1 MDHARRFQ
9 LTNGLLFAAALAHAL
24 WTWPLRATAALFAGG
39 AALAFGLEAAG
50 IAAGLLRHEAR
61 PRVAGVPVSVPLA
74 WPAIVYVTY
83 RVALLV
89 VPAGVPAAALAALLA
104 TAADAATDPV
114 MLRRGLWS
122 YPPSRLSSLRFRGV
136 PWWNFLAWL
145 GLVFLTALLP
155 AVVG

>member
-9 LTNGLLFAAALAHAL
+9 LSNVLLFAVALAHAL
-24 WTWPLRATAALFAGG
+24 STWPPGATVALFAGG
-39 AALAFGLEAAG
+39 AALAFALEAVG

-74 WPAIVYVTY
+74 WPAIVYVAY

-104 TAADAATDPV
+104 TAADAATDPAMV
-114 MLRRGLWS
+114 RRGLWS
-122 YPPSRLSSLRFRGV
+122 YPPSRLSTPRFRGV
-136 PWWNFLAWL
+136 PWWNFLAWP
-145 GLVFLTALLP
+145 GLVFVTAMLP
-155 AVVG
+155 ALVG